1 MGHCARFRLGL
12 TVARVDKP
20 LREEAAEGWAA
31 PMGKERG

>member
-1 MGHCARFRLGL
+1 VYKRQ

-20 LREEAAEGWAA
+20 LREEAAGDCLT